1 MSLWDV
7 VSAEWLPLLLGAV
20 AGYLLGSFSPAIIV
34 GRLFAKDDIRNMGSG
49 NAGATNVL
57 RSLGALPAI
66 LTTLG
71 DLAKSVVSVLLSQ
84 WLVNNLGAHLNSTR
98 GDLIAMY
105 VAGTFCIIGHLYPLY
120 YGFRGGKGVMAT
132 LGLLLVLDWRVALTA
147 LAAFILVVV
156 LTQYVSL
163 GSMLAGVTMTV
174 TTFLYRYYV
183 DKASMELALG
193 CAAGLALI
201 TVMVVLKHR
210 QNIIRLIH
218 GTENKLSLGK
228 DKKKKEEA
236 HG

>member
-7 VSAEWLPLLLGAV
+7 ISAEWLPLLLGAI
-20 AGYLLGSFSPAIIV
+20 AAYLLGSFSPAIIV
-34 GRLFAKDDIRNMGSG
+34 GKLFAKGDIRNMGSG

-71 DLAKSVVSVLLSQ
+71 DLAKSIGAVLLGQ

-105 VAGTFCIIGHLYPLY
+105 LAGALCIVGHLYPVY

-132 LGLLLVLDWRVALTA
+132 LGMMLVLDWRVALTA
-147 LAAFILVVV
+147 LAFFILVVV

-163 GSMLAGVTMTV
+163 GSMLAGVVMTI
-174 TTFLYRYYV
+174 TTFLYRYYA
-183 DKASMELALG
+183 DKSSLSVAIG
-193 CAAGLALI
+193 CTFGAAVI
-201 TVMVVLKHR
+201 TVMVIIKHR
-210 QNIIRLIH
+210 QNIVRLIH

-228 DKKKKEEA
+228 DKKKKEET